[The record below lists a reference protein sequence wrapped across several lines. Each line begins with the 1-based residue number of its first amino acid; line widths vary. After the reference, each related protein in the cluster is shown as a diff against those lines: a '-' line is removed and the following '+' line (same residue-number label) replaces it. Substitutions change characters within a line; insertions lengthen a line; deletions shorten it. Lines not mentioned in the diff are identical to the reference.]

1 MTVKALAS
9 LIGVWLSLGLVGGFV
24 DGQILRGYDTTGAGE
39 HTGDAADL
47 LGATQLNIETQE
59 TGFFDNVAKWFA
71 APVNFLKAWAN
82 ILALNSSLFTGD
94 FAVLGWIVRFLLGG
108 PIVVLML
115 ISIFGR

>member
-9 LIGVWLSLGLVGGFV
+9 IIGIWLALAMVGAMA
-24 DGQILRGYDTTGAGE
+24 DGQILRGYDTTGAGA
-39 HTGDAADL
+39 HSGDAADL
-47 LGATQLNIETQE
+47 LGASQLDIETQE

-71 APVNFLKAWAN
+71 APVKFLSAWAN
-82 ILALNSSLFTGD
+82 ILALNSSLFTGN